1 VGVTA
6 AGITLRLLDGAQAAA
21 SEDDHLALRAQ
32 ECPDSGDDDSRQLRV
47 WRRQP
52 GFALAEARH
61 GGFLVGYAAGM
72 PLRASTSWWKDL
84 TSPLP
89 DDLTAERPG
98 RTFALTTLIV
108 RAAWRKQ
115 GIGTELHR
123 QILAGRPEERATLTV
138 SPGAIAAQRALR
150 AWGWT
155 KVARTRTAR
164 AGESVRDV
172 LLLFLPL
179 LGPASLSRGL
189 GAV

>member
-1 VGVTA
+1 MGDVTVP
-6 AGITLRLLDGAQAAA
+6 GIAFRLLDGARAAA
-21 SEDDHLALRAQ
+21 SEDDLLALRAQ
-32 ECPDSGDDDSRQLRV
+32 ECPGSVGDDGRQLRV

-61 GGFLVGYAAGM
+61 GGYLVGYATGM
-72 PLRASTSWWKDL
+72 PLRAATSWWKDV

-98 RTFALTTLIV
+98 RTFALTALIV

-138 SPGAIAAQRALR
+138 SPDATAAQRALR

-155 KVARTRTAR
+155 KVARTRGAS
-164 AGESVRDV
+164 AGESARDV
-172 LLLFLPL
+172 LLLFLP
-179 LGPASLSRGL
+179 R
-189 GAV
+189 